1 MNRHAPVIIL
11 STANAHFRAGLFFAV
26 AAHCLWGVFP
36 LYWRLLEAVPSI
48 QLVCHRILW
57 SFVLLLVFVPLML
70 RVGRPEAL
78 RQFVDAV
85 RCRRTWMVYA
95 VAAAM
100 IGINWAAFLWA
111 VNNGRVL
118 DASLG
123 YYINPLLNVLLGVV
137 FLRERLRVA
146 QWVAVAVAAA
156 GVAVMTIAGGGLP
169 VASLAMACS
178 FAIYGL
184 VKKKA
189 PLPTLAG
196 LMLETTVLALPA
208 VGYLAFAEVR
218 GTGAF
223 GHLGWLSDVLLI
235 TGGLVTVTPLALF
248 ATACQR
254 VPLSTI
260 GLLQYV
266 GPTLQFFVG
275 TVVFGEAFGGSRLI
289 GFVCVWTGLVI
300 YLLSRERAPQKTP
313 VEIAEGDAVE
323 ADQRATGPTPALPR
337 SEVAVS
343 RG

>member
-1 MNRHAPVIIL
+1 MSSVDSR
-11 STANAHFRAGLFFAV
+11 FRAGLIFAV
-26 AAHCLWGVFP
+26 AAHCLWGLFP
-36 LYWRLLEAVPSI
+36 LYWRLLDVVPSI

-57 SFVLLLVFVPLML
+57 SFVLLLIVVPAML
-70 RVGRPEAL
+70 RFGRWEGL
-78 RQFVDAV
+78 RPFLAAV
-85 RCRRTWMVYA
+85 RCGRTWAVYA

-111 VNNGRVL
+111 VNHDRVL

-146 QWVAVAVAAA
+146 QWLAVGIAAT
-156 GVAVMTIAGGGLP
+156 GVSVITVAGGGLP
-169 VASLAMACS
+169 VASLAMAFS
-178 FAIYGL
+178 FAFYGL

-189 PLPTLAG
+189 PLPTLVG
-196 LMLETTVLALPA
+196 LMLETTVLAMPA
-208 VGYLAFAEVR
+208 IGYLAFAEIR
-218 GTGAF
+218 GAGAF
-223 GHLGWLSDVLLI
+223 GHSGGLTDLLLI

-275 TVVFGEAFGGSRLI
+275 TLVFGEPFGGSRLI
-289 GFVCVWTGLVI
+289 GFGFVWCGLII
-300 YLLSRERAPQKTP
+300 YLFSRERPRP
-313 VEIAEGDAVE
+313 EPL
-323 ADQRATGPTPALPR
+323 ADATGDEEAIDGGRSRDAAVPQRPR
-337 SEVAVS
+337 KAIAASQS
-343 RG
+343 